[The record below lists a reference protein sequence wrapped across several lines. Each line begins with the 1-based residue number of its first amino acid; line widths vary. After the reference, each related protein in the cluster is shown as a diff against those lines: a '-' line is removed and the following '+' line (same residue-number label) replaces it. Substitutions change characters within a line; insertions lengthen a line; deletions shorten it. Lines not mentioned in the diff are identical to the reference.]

1 MKQDKKE
8 LLKEQVVYL
17 NKVISTLRTNFEN
30 DFEDEINYLEI
41 VKRNL
46 SDFDILDK

>member
-8 LLKEQVVYL
+8 LLKEQVACL
-17 NKVISTLRTNFEN
+17 DKVISTLRNNFEN
-30 DFEDEINYLEI
+30 DFEDDINYLEI
-41 VKRNL
+41 VKSNL